1 MYIFRFSLELK
12 RKSMFYVLNII
23 LPCVMLSVLQLMVFR
38 VPSAAGEKVSLSI
51 TLLLSFTVF
60 LLMVSDNMPQTSTSV
75 PLLGKY
81 LVVSGDKGG
90 GGWERNLALHYI
102 APLLHCDSNY
112 CLRQYARH
120 QSLCLCSVSVFCKGG

>member
-1 MYIFRFSLELK
+1 MKIELIDAFARKGNKVKFSYSTCFSISIFRFSLELK

-75 PLLGKY
+75 PLLGECV
-81 LVVSGDKGG
+81 LGEESG
-90 GGWERNLALHYI
+90 
-102 APLLHCDSNY
+102 
-112 CLRQYARH
+112 
-120 QSLCLCSVSVFCKGG
+120 

>member
-1 MYIFRFSLELK
+1 
-12 RKSMFYVLNII
+12 MFYVLNIV

-75 PLLGKY
+75 PLLGEY
-81 LVVSGDKGG
+81 LGG
-90 GGWERNLALHYI
+90 GTCSL
-102 APLLHCDSNY
+102 
-112 CLRQYARH
+112 
-120 QSLCLCSVSVFCKGG
+120 QSFL